1 MDEYFALAKKLPE
14 PFRTELSAL
23 NPQIAAFVQE
33 IRLRV
38 GQPVMFTIKGRL
50 SPATKYLPR
59 AGHCQKVPQESIQN
73 CFLSL
78 CRHSAYAYEEE
89 LAHGFFTIPGGD
101 RIGVAGTKGASGF
114 AVVTSLNLRV
124 ARWVTCEI
132 PADILRQLSTLTG
145 GILVAGVPGSGKT
158 TFLRS
163 MIQYLSQS
171 DHVFSVVDERGELDT
186 GKLPDMINGRTRIV
200 AVTHISNVL
209 GIVNPVK
216 DIVRLCHERGVP
228 VLVDGAQ
235 GIVHSK
241 VDVQDLDCDFYA
253 FSGHKIYAS
262 TGTGALYG
270 KRRWL
275 DRMPPYMGG
284 GEMVGTVR
292 FSGTTYAP
300 LPLKFEAG
308 TQNFAGAATL
318 SPALELASSISSDA
332 DLVSNERS
340 VRDYVLDALLS
351 DSRIRLFGCP
361 ADRDRKI
368 PLFSF
373 AVEGAHH
380 EDLALILDKMGIA
393 TRSGQMCAEPLM
405 DRFGVS
411 GMLRASFAPYNT
423 MEEAEYFIRS
433 LDRAVGMLR

>member
-171 DHVFSVVDERGELDT
+171 DRVFSVVDERGELLW
-186 GKLPDMINGRTRIV
+186 GGSSGLPKDRSIPCDVYTQYRKADAICMALRCMNPQAIV
-200 AVTHISNVL
+200 CDEL
-209 GIVNPVK
+209 GTAEDAAALEAGLASGVVFLASVHCDSAENLEKKPQL
-216 DIVRLCHERGVP
+216 VRLLR
-228 VLVDGAQ
+228 
-235 GIVHSK
+235 
-241 VDVQDLDCDFYA
+241 
-253 FSGHKIYAS
+253 
-262 TGTGALYG
+262 TGAFTTAVF
-270 KRRWL
+270 L
-275 DRMPPYMGG
+275 DGRSRP
-284 GEMVGTVR
+284 GTVSR
-292 FSGTTYAP
+292 VV
-300 LPLKFEAG
+300 
-308 TQNFAGAATL
+308 
-318 SPALELASSISSDA
+318 AL
-332 DLVSNERS
+332 
-340 VRDYVLDALLS
+340 
-351 DSRIRLFGCP
+351 
-361 ADRDRKI
+361 
-368 PLFSF
+368 
-373 AVEGAHH
+373 
-380 EDLALILDKMGIA
+380 
-393 TRSGQMCAEPLM
+393 
-405 DRFGVS
+405 
-411 GMLRASFAPYNT
+411 
-423 MEEAEYFIRS
+423 
-433 LDRAVGMLR
+433 

>member
-89 LAHGFFTIPGGD
+89 LAQGFFTIPGGD

-171 DHVFSVVDERGELDT
+171 DRVFSVVDERGELLW
-186 GKLPDMINGRTRIV
+186 GGSSGLPKDRSIPCDVYTQYRKADAICMALRCMNPQAIV
-200 AVTHISNVL
+200 CDEL
-209 GIVNPVK
+209 GTAEDAAALEAGLASGVVFLASVHCDSAENLEKKPQL
-216 DIVRLCHERGVP
+216 VRLLR
-228 VLVDGAQ
+228 
-235 GIVHSK
+235 
-241 VDVQDLDCDFYA
+241 
-253 FSGHKIYAS
+253 
-262 TGTGALYG
+262 TGAFTTAVF
-270 KRRWL
+270 L
-275 DRMPPYMGG
+275 DGRSRP
-284 GEMVGTVR
+284 GTVSR
-292 FSGTTYAP
+292 VV
-300 LPLKFEAG
+300 
-308 TQNFAGAATL
+308 
-318 SPALELASSISSDA
+318 AL
-332 DLVSNERS
+332 
-340 VRDYVLDALLS
+340 
-351 DSRIRLFGCP
+351 
-361 ADRDRKI
+361 
-368 PLFSF
+368 
-373 AVEGAHH
+373 
-380 EDLALILDKMGIA
+380 
-393 TRSGQMCAEPLM
+393 
-405 DRFGVS
+405 
-411 GMLRASFAPYNT
+411 
-423 MEEAEYFIRS
+423 
-433 LDRAVGMLR
+433 